1 MKLQKIKF
9 STTTIVHMCNFF
21 SQQFYKGNKNF
32 YTIIVLVNEKMVADL
47 VEVCGVFV
55 GVCVGGGGG
64 KEGKIQKKR

>member
-9 STTTIVHMCNFF
+9 STATIAHMCNFF

-32 YTIIVLVNEKMVADL
+32 YTIIVLVNEKMVAAL

-55 GVCVGGGGG
+55 GVCVGGVGMA
-64 KEGKIQKKR
+64 